1 MNSSIEPS
9 GYGQRPLRSAVDV
22 KVIPIGTRRTQGDLL
37 TEEQEIAYR
46 RNREESLQL
55 CNDFRAFY
63 AANAAYHLDL

>member
-1 MNSSIEPS
+1 MLGPGAE
-9 GYGQRPLRSAVDV
+9 
-22 KVIPIGTRRTQGDLL
+22 TRQPTQ
-37 TEEQEIAYR
+37 EQEIAYR